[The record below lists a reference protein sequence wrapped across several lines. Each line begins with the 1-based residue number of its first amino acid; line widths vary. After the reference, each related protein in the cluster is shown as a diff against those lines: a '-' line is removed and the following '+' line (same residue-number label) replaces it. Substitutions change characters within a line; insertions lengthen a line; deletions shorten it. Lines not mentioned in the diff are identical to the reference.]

1 MKLLGFK
8 WKAQCVYQAPLSW
21 QDFGS
26 KLCLLGI
33 RQRLKTPF
41 KYLANQMLFY
51 DFFLTQQTYNL
62 VLSQWYEM
70 NLYLYLVCILLWLN
84 PLGDFPSVSRHYVS
98 SELQFLFPQ
107 PLLFMLDFFPVC
119 ELVCALRESSSK
131 YGVHQLCSFSF
142 IHLELLLKGN

>member
-1 MKLLGFK
+1 MNLLGFK

-33 RQRLKTPF
+33 WQRLKTPF
-41 KYLANQMLFY
+41 KCLANQMLFY
-51 DFFLTQQTYNL
+51 DFFLTQRTCSL
-62 VLSQWYEM
+62 VLSQRYKM
-70 NLYLYLVCILLWLN
+70 NLYLYLVCILLCLN

-98 SELQFLFPQ
+98 SELQFLSPQ
-107 PLLFMLDFFPVC
+107 PLLFMLISFPVC
-119 ELVCALRESSSK
+119 DLVCALRKRSGK

-142 IHLELLLKGN
+142 MHLELLSKGN